1 MKFEVEYSIT
11 IKMDDIFMPPG
22 FTDEE
27 MKMVVEQRGRDNLK
41 KYFNGALFD
50 PDKKIIFEDIKVKPL
65 IK

>member
-50 PDKKIIFEDIKVKPL
+50 PDKKIIFEDIKYKE
-65 IK
+65 KK